1 MNSPRARALLVTS
14 AMLCAAFALNAGDLT
29 PSQAAKATS
38 INCNN
43 LVYANGQTSV
53 CFADKFL
60 TTAAQKA
67 GLKIAPTFTAAKLD
81 TEAIFNSPFTVISGE
96 GTFRFSEKERENLRR
111 YLLCGGFLLA
121 SPGCSDSEWDIAFR
135 NQLKALIPE
144 AQLTRLPMTHPVF
157 STMFKIPS
165 LSLKRGGTTLVE
177 GLEING
183 RLVMIYS
190 TEGLNDA
197 YNAKGCCCCGGNQI
211 RESEQVNVNIL
222 CYALLH

>member
-1 MNSPRARALLVTS
+1 
-14 AMLCAAFALNAGDLT
+14 MLGGTFALNAGDLT
-29 PSQAAKATS
+29 PSQAQKATS
-38 INCNN
+38 IQCNN
-43 LVYANGQTSV
+43 LVYASGQTSV

-60 TTAAQKA
+60 STAAQKA
-67 GLKIAPTFTAAKLD
+67 GLRITPAFTAAKLD
-81 TEAIFNSPFTVISGE
+81 TEAIFDSPFTVISGE

-121 SPGCSDSEWDIAFR
+121 SPGCSDSAWDTAFR

-144 AQLTRLPMTHPVF
+144 AQLTKLPMTHPVF
-157 STMFKIPS
+157 STVFKIPS

-197 YNAKGCCCCGGNQI
+197 HNAKGCCCCGGNQI

-222 CYALLH
+222 CYSLLH